1 MTTLE
6 VLLERNEK
14 NDLLRFATAGSVDDG
29 KSTLI
34 GRLLHDSKSVY
45 EDQLDAIKQYS
56 SKNRESKIDF
66 SLFTDGL
73 KSEREQGITID
84 VAYRY
89 FSTPKRR
96 FIIADTPG
104 HEQYTRN
111 MATGCSTSSLALI
124 LVDATKGIVTQ
135 TRRHSFI
142 SSLLGIKHFIVAI
155 NKMDLV
161 SYSEEVYT
169 RITDDFRAFSDKLPV
184 ESIQFIPISALNG
197 DNVITRNGKMP
208 WYQGPALLDYL
219 ETVNISTWRNLIDFR
234 FPVQYVNWG
243 GKGSGMRGYCGTI
256 ASGII
261 RPGEIIVVL
270 PSGRESRV
278 KKILTFEGDQA
289 YAYAPQAVTL
299 YLEDDIDISRGD
311 MIVRKKNLP
320 LLTRNIEANVVW
332 MDLKPLEMGKTYLI
346 KHTTHSVKATLRTI
360 VYRFDPEDL
369 HRKSAEVLNLNEIG
383 RVTFSLMNPIYAD
396 TYMHNRQTGCFI
408 LIDPVSNLTAGAGM
422 ITRRQCRDDSVADN
436 RRTTN
441 RTYWIVGNYE
451 RAQEIYYRK
460 KESGESCMFLDDA
473 LLAGGICADL
483 CLPGQKNAWL
493 SRVAHVCR
501 AANAS
506 GVSVV
511 VGSVHA
517 PDDSVRNIIGMGKM
531 DIVKI

>member
-1 MTTLE
+1 M
-6 VLLERNEK
+6 
-14 NDLLRFATAGSVDDG
+14 DDG

-45 EDQLDAIKQYS
+45 EDQLNAIKQFS
-56 SKNRESKIDF
+56 SSNREVEIDF

-135 TRRHSFI
+135 TRRHTFI

-161 SYSEEVYT
+161 GYSEEVHN
-169 RITDDFRAFSDKLPV
+169 RITDDFRSFSDKLPI
-184 ESIQFIPISALNG
+184 ESIQFIPISALKG
-197 DNVITRNGKMP
+197 ENVIVRDGKME
-208 WYQGPALLDYL
+208 WYHGPSLLDYL
-219 ETVNISTWRNLIDFR
+219 ETVNISSWRNLIDFR

-243 GKGSGMRGYCGTI
+243 GKRSGMRGYCGTVT
-256 ASGII
+256 SGII
-261 RPGEIIVVL
+261 RPGEAVVIL
-270 PSGRESRV
+270 PSGRESQV
-278 KKILTFEGDQA
+278 KRILTFEGDQA

-311 MIVRKKNLP
+311 MIVRKKNFP

-332 MDLKPLEMGKTYLI
+332 MDSRPFEKGKTYLI
-346 KHTTHSVKATLRTI
+346 KHTTHTVKGILRTI

-369 HRKSAEVLNLNEIG
+369 HRKPAEVLHLNEIG

-408 LIDPVSNLTAGAGM
+408 VIDPASDLTAGAGM
-422 ITRRQCRDDSVADN
+422 ITRCLCAD
-436 RRTTN
+436 TGAEAELQTHA
-441 RTYWIVGNYE
+441 RTYWFVGRPE
-451 RAQEIYYRK
+451 PAQELVHRK
-460 KESGESCMFLDDA
+460 KEVGESCLYLDDN
-473 LLAGGICADL
+473 LLASGICADL
-483 CLPGQKNAWL
+483 TLPDQMNMWL

-501 AANAS
+501 AANACD
-506 GVSVV
+506 VSVAI
-511 VGSVHA
+511 GSKYV
-517 PDDSVRNIIGMGKM
+517 PEDSTRSIIGNEQLEIIKT
-531 DIVKI
+531 

>member
-1 MTTLE
+1 M
-6 VLLERNEK
+6 
-14 NDLLRFATAGSVDDG
+14 DDG

-45 EDQLDAIKQYS
+45 EDQLEAIKNFS
-56 SKNRESKIDF
+56 STNREVEIDF

-124 LVDATKGIVTQ
+124 LVDSTIGVVTQ
-135 TRRHSFI
+135 TKRHTFI

-155 NKMDLV
+155 NKMDLTD
-161 SYSEEVYT
+161 YSEEIFNA
-169 RITDDFRAFSDKLPV
+169 ITDDFRAFSDKLPI
-184 ESIQFIPISALNG
+184 ESIQFIPISALKG
-197 DNVITRNGKMP
+197 DNVIVRDGKMP
-208 WYQGPALLDYL
+208 WYHGPSLLDYL
-219 ETVNISTWRNLIDFR
+219 ETVNISSWRNLIDFR
-234 FPVQYVNWG
+234 FPVQYVNWA

-261 RPGEIIVVL
+261 RTGEEVMAI
-270 PSGRESRV
+270 PSGKASRL
-278 KKILTFEGDQA
+278 KKILTYEGEHP
-289 YAYAPQAVTL
+289 YAYAPQAVTI

-332 MDLKPLEMGKTYLI
+332 MDTTPLEQGKVYII
-346 KHTTHSVKATLRTI
+346 KHTTHTVRGI
-360 VYRFDPEDL
+360 VEDVVYRFDPEDL
-369 HRKSAEVLNLNEIG
+369 HRKPADTLHFNEIG
-383 RVTFSLMNPIYAD
+383 RVTFNLFNPIYAD
-396 TYMHNRQTGCFI
+396 SYKHNRQTGCFI
-408 LIDPVSNLTAGAGM
+408 IIDPANNQTAGAGM
-422 ITRRQCRDDSVADN
+422 LTRCRCKEDGHAMEPAISA
-436 RRTTN
+436 RTH
-441 RTYWIVGNYE
+441 WVVGKPGAGKKAFEKKVEEGLACMYMNDELLE
-451 RAQEIYYRK
+451 RGICTDLTLPEK
-460 KESGESCMFLDDA
+460 KE
-473 LLAGGICADL
+473 
-483 CLPGQKNAWL
+483 AWL
-493 SRVAHVCR
+493 QRVAHICK

-511 VGSVHA
+511 IESA
-517 PDDSVRNIIGMGKM
+517 YSPDDAVRSIIGENMLN
-531 DIVKI
+531 IAV

>member
-1 MTTLE
+1 M
-6 VLLERNEK
+6 
-14 NDLLRFATAGSVDDG
+14 DDG

-56 SKNRESKIDF
+56 SKNRESEIDF

-161 SYSEEVYT
+161 SYSEEVFN
-169 RITDDFRAFSDKLPV
+169 RITEDFRAFSDKLPV

-197 DNVITRNGKMP
+197 DNVISRNGKMP
-208 WYQGPALLDYL
+208 WYHGPALLDYL

-261 RPGEIIVVL
+261 RPGEIVVVL
-270 PSGRESRV
+270 PSGSESRV
-278 KKILTFEGDQA
+278 KKILTFESDLA

-332 MDLKPLEMGKTYLI
+332 MDSKPLEMGKTYLI

-396 TYMHNRQTGCFI
+396 TYSHNRQTGCFI
-408 LIDPVSNLTAGAGM
+408 VIDPANNLTAGAGM
-422 ITRRQCRDDSVADN
+422 ITRRQCGDSGAEADFQA
-436 RRTTN
+436 RA
-441 RTYWIVGNYE
+441 RTYWFVGRPE
-451 RAQEIYYRK
+451 PAQELYRRK
-460 KESGESCMFLDDA
+460 NELGKAYLYLDDK
-473 LLAGGICADL
+473 LLASGICEDL
-483 CLPGQKNAWL
+483 TLPDQMDMWL
-493 SRVAHVCR
+493 LRVAHVCR

-511 VGSVHA
+511 IGSMYV
-517 PDDSVRNIIGMGKM
+517 PDDSAQSIIGN
-531 DIVKI
+531 DQLEIITT